1 MTWTINLLSLPA
13 ECQVTDYTNWSPCSV
28 TCGKGLRMRSREFV
42 NAQLAKDSN
51 CNRQLIFKEMCVA
64 AIAECE

>member
-1 MTWTINLLSLPA
+1 
-13 ECQVTDYTNWSPCSV
+13 
-28 TCGKGLRMRSREFV
+28 MRSRDYL
-42 NAQLAKDSN
+42 NAQRAKEAS

>member
-1 MTWTINLLSLPA
+1 
-13 ECQVTDYTNWSPCSV
+13 
-28 TCGKGLRMRSREFV
+28 MRSRDYLNV
-42 NAQLAKDSN
+42 QRAKEAS

>member
-1 MTWTINLLSLPA
+1 MIINSVCLPV
-13 ECQVTDYTNWSPCSV
+13 ECQVTDYTSWSPCSV
-28 TCGKGLRMRSREFV
+28 TCGKGLRMRSREYL
-42 NAQLAKDSN
+42 NSQRAKEAS